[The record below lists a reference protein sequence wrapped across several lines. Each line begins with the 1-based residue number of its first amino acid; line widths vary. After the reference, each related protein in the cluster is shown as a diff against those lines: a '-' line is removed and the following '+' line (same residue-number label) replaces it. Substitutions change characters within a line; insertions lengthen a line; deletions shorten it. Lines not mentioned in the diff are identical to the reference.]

1 MLDRY
6 WVFPRKNGVF
16 YFQDKITGKQQS
28 TRTKDKVVAE
38 RLLAAK
44 NQSVEQPMLNRSMAK
59 TYLAAKSPELMERTW
74 ADVVARYAQGGS
86 QESMDRTAGG
96 ILLSENSTRASK
108 APFSRVSAPLPHA

>member
-38 RLLAAK
+38 RLLWK
-44 NQSVEQPMLNRSMAK
+44 
-59 TYLAAKSPELMERTW
+59 
-74 ADVVARYAQGGS
+74 ARYHYH
-86 QESMDRTAGG
+86 T
-96 ILLSENSTRASK
+96 STRVLRSAKDKENYRVCRGSK
-108 APFSRVSAPLPHA
+108 R